1 MNFFSLRLT
10 CVHLPKRKALWI
22 WSQEDARMFKP
33 IAHGILDMAR
43 RTLLLNAV
51 QANVNTSSLGHGK
64 TFASGCFLVVADQR
78 EVDCWF
84 STVQTE

>member
-1 MNFFSLRLT
+1 
-10 CVHLPKRKALWI
+10 
-22 WSQEDARMFKP
+22 MFNRV
-33 IAHGILDMAR
+33 AHGILEMAR
-43 RTLLLNAV
+43 PTLLLNAV
-51 QANVNTSSLGHGK
+51 QENVNTSSWGHGK